1 MTNDWH
7 AAVLRFVCKGEER
20 FPRHLVVN
28 LNKVGTLLLKSG
40 DHGAC
45 VGGISNVHGTDSSL
59 VRKSSASMLNAGSID
74 KGTGDSY
81 DSRPTSAPVARSCCQ
96 RCISD
101 NDIHAPVS
109 RTPVTPL
116 ARNREKCVSRRSGAS
131 G

>member
-1 MTNDWH
+1 MFHAALTGVGSLSHCDWPWHMTNDWH

-28 LNKVGTLLLKSG
+28 LNKVGTLLLESG

-45 VGGISNVHGTDSSL
+45 VGGIGNVHGTDSSL

-81 DSRPTSAPVARSCCQ
+81 DSRPDQCA
-96 RCISD
+96 
-101 NDIHAPVS
+101 
-109 RTPVTPL
+109 
-116 ARNREKCVSRRSGAS
+116 G